1 MATMSTRGRI
11 RKDQPPF
18 DYSRTENQEFSET
31 REDRSNISSGAEE
44 PNSEVSSFAK
54 NPFSSIIGILHM

>member
-18 DYSRTENQEFSET
+18 DYSRTENQDFSET
-31 REDRSNISSGAEE
+31 REERSNVTSGNED
-44 PNSEVSSFAK
+44 PNSEVSYFTA
-54 NPFSSIIGILHM
+54 NPFLA